1 MLRASGDDLDRLV
14 AALDDL
20 ATRAPD
26 RMLRAMSRA
35 GDDLIR
41 EGFDRSRAPSGVA
54 WKPLHA
60 PRSRRRPGRR
70 PLVDTGTLRAWA
82 SHAMVVG
89 SRATWDAPGYGAVH
103 QWGTRAGTV
112 PQIPAR
118 PFLPPG
124 RLPRVWEIRLAFAAE
139 TSLPLR

>member
-54 WKPLHA
+54 WKPLRA

-70 PLVDTGTLRAWA
+70 PLVDTGQLRAWA
-82 SHAMVVG
+82 SHAMVSG
-89 SRATWDAPGYGAVH
+89 TTATWDAPGYGAFH
-103 QWGTRAGTV
+103 QLGTSR
-112 PQIPAR
+112 IPAR

>member
-1 MLRASGDDLDRLV
+1 MLRASGDDLDRLG

-54 WKPLHA
+54 WKPLRA

-70 PLVDTGTLRAWA
+70 PLVDTGQLRAWA
-82 SHAMVVG
+82 SHAMVSG
-89 SRATWDAPGYGAVH
+89 TTATWDAPGYGAFH
-103 QWGTRAGTV
+103 QLGTSR
-112 PQIPAR
+112 IPAR

>member
-14 AALDDL
+14 AALDDF
-20 ATRAPD
+20 AERSPD

-54 WKPLHA
+54 WKPLRA

-70 PLVDTGTLRAWA
+70 PLVDTGQLRAWA
-82 SHAMVVG
+82 SHAKVSG
-89 SRATWDAPGYGAVH
+89 TTATWDAPGYGAFH
-103 QWGTRAGTV
+103 QLGTSR
-112 PQIPAR
+112 IPAR

-124 RLPRVWEIRLAFAAE
+124 RLPRVWEIRLAHVAE

>member
-54 WKPLHA
+54 WKPLRA

-70 PLVDTGTLRAWA
+70 PLVDTGQLRAWA
-82 SHAMVVG
+82 SHAMVAG
-89 SRATWDAPGYGAVH
+89 STATWDAPGYGAFH
-103 QWGTRAGTV
+103 QLGTSR
-112 PQIPAR
+112 IPAR

-124 RLPRVWEIRLAFAAE
+124 RLPRVWEIRLAHVAE
-139 TSLPLR
+139 ASLPTP

>member
-54 WKPLHA
+54 WKPLRA
-60 PRSRRRPGRR
+60 PRSRKRPGRR
-70 PLVDTGTLRAWA
+70 PLVDTGQLRAWA
-82 SHAMVVG
+82 SHAMVSG
-89 SRATWDAPGYGAVH
+89 NTATWDAPGYGAFH
-103 QWGTRAGTV
+103 QLGTSRV
-112 PQIPAR
+112 PAR

-124 RLPRVWEIRLAFAAE
+124 HLPRVWEIRLAHAAE
-139 TSLPLR
+139 TALPTP

>member
-1 MLRASGDDLDRLV
+1 
-14 AALDDL
+14 
-20 ATRAPD
+20 
-26 RMLRAMSRA
+26 MSRA

-54 WKPLHA
+54 WKPLRA

-70 PLVDTGTLRAWA
+70 PLVDTGQLRAWA

-89 SRATWDAPGYGAVH
+89 SRATWDAPGYGAFH
-103 QWGTRAGTV
+103 QLGTPR
-112 PQIPAR
+112 IPAR

-124 RLPRVWEIRLAFAAE
+124 RLPLVWSLRLAFVAE
-139 TSLPLR
+139 QSLPTP

>member
-14 AALDDL
+14 AALDDF
-20 ATRAPD
+20 AERSPD

-54 WKPLHA
+54 WKPLRA

-70 PLVDTGTLRAWA
+70 PLVDTGQLRAWA
-82 SHAMVVG
+82 SHAMVSG
-89 SRATWDAPGYGAVH
+89 TTATWDAPGYGAFH
-103 QWGTRAGTV
+103 QLGTSR
-112 PQIPAR
+112 IPAR

-124 RLPRVWEIRLAFAAE
+124 RLPRVWEIRLAHVAE

>member
-14 AALDDL
+14 AALAAL

-35 GDDLIR
+35 GDDLVR

-54 WKPLHA
+54 WKPLRA

-70 PLVDTGTLRAWA
+70 PLVDTGQLRAWA
-82 SHAMVVG
+82 SHAMVAG
-89 SRATWDAPGYGAVH
+89 TRATWDAPGYGAFH
-103 QWGTRAGTV
+103 QLGTAR
-112 PQIPAR
+112 ILAR

>member
-54 WKPLHA
+54 WQPLRA

-70 PLVDTGTLRAWA
+70 PLVDTGQLRAWA
-82 SHAMVVG
+82 SHAMVSG
-89 SRATWDAPGYGAVH
+89 TTATWDAPGYGAFH
-103 QWGTRAGTV
+103 QLGTTR
-112 PQIPAR
+112 IPAR

-139 TSLPLR
+139 TALPTP

>member
-1 MLRASGDDLDRLV
+1 MLRESGDPLDALV
-14 AALDDL
+14 RALDDF
-20 ATRAPD
+20 AERAPD
-26 RMLRAMSRA
+26 RVLRAMSRA

-54 WKPLHA
+54 WQPLRA

-70 PLVDTGTLRAWA
+70 PLADTGQLRAWA
-82 SHAMVVG
+82 SHAMVSG
-89 SRATWDAPGYGAVH
+89 TTATWDAPLYGAFH
-103 QWGTRAGTV
+103 QLGTRT
-112 PQIPAR
+112 IPAR

-139 TSLPLR
+139 SSLPTP

>member
-54 WKPLHA
+54 WKPLRA

-70 PLVDTGTLRAWA
+70 PLVDTGQLRAWA
-82 SHAMVVG
+82 SHAMVSG
-89 SRATWDAPGYGAVH
+89 TTATWDAPGYGAFH
-103 QWGTRAGTV
+103 QLGTTR
-112 PQIPAR
+112 IPAR

-139 TSLPLR
+139 TALPTP